1 MKWFRR
7 EKRAPED
14 VQWERIQAEVRTA
27 KQWRFEQTVTQRDL
41 VDAVSQILFLADP
54 VGINFETNT
63 DEYDAESETIVIG
76 LPNAHGPE
84 DVTALTHETFVSVVR
99 RTDCRPHRP
108 VHRGGLRDL
117 EFVATPSRS
126 AWTERSVGALT
137 CRRSCAVLPMRARS
151 G

>member
-41 VDAVSQILFLADP
+41 VDAVSQILVLADP

-84 DVTALTHETFVSVVR
+84 DVTALTHETFVQWFGAQIAGPIDRYTAVASEIWNLWR
-99 RTDCRPHRP
+99 RHQ
-108 VHRGGLRDL
+108 GQLGL
-117 EFVATPSRS
+117 
-126 AWTERSVGALT
+126 
-137 CRRSCAVLPMRARS
+137 S
-151 G
+151 GQ